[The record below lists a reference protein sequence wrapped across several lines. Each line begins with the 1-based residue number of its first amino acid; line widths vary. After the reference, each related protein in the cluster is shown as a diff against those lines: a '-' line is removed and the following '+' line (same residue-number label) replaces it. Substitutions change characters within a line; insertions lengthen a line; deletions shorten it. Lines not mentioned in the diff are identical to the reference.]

1 MVVGVSVVHVMV
13 LCGPV
18 RRTGWVGFGARLCW
32 GVVVSE
38 PLGVAVASGHQGV
51 GFRGGGGVLVPLVLP
66 RSLALLRWRPL
77 RGVDLCRQRSLIG
90 PPSRDAMV
98 QRWFRALGR
107 VLQVVWIGAFEVG
120 WCDPAGPGSRLGCRT
135 LLAGAPAGP
144 SARHGLHGLVGVGGR
159 WSPLPPRG

>member
-1 MVVGVSVVHVMV
+1 MVGVSVLQQMV

-18 RRTGWVGFGARLCW
+18 RHTGWVGFGARLCW
-32 GVVVSE
+32 GVVVME
-38 PLGVAVASGHQGV
+38 PVGVPVALGHQGV
-51 GFRGGGGVLVPLVLP
+51 GFRGGGCVLVPLVLP

-77 RGVDLCRQRSLIG
+77 CGVDLFGQRSLIG

-98 QRWFRALGR
+98 QRWFQAFGR
-107 VLQVVWIGAFEVG
+107 VLRMVWTGVFEVG

-159 WSPLPPRG
+159 WSPPSQRG